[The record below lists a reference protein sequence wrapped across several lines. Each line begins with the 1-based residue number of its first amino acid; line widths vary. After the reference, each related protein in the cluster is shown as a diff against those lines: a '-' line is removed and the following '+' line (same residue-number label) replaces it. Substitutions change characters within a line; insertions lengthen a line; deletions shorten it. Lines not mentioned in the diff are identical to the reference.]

1 MKKSLVIL
9 GIVYVMGVTL
19 LSAKEVVSET
29 PLGYKGVNCKYLML
43 TWHPFIYS
51 NPCLDPLLSQKKIVE
66 KIIKGSKYIT
76 EKIGEMVEGN

>member
-29 PLGYKGVNCKYLML
+29 PLGYKGINCNSSFLVWIPEGVDPWMPELWLLDYFIKRSKYLKENI
-43 TWHPFIYS
+43 TKVI
-51 NPCLDPLLSQKKIVE
+51 
-66 KIIKGSKYIT
+66 GSD
-76 EKIGEMVEGN
+76 